1 MIFGW
6 FDSKDAESFG
16 IDLADFVSTR
26 IVKSKQDR
34 KTFDKKHEALD
45 IVLLKVVDF
54 KNKHS
59 LNLYKKAK
67 LCYALKSR
75 LQSLEFEE
83 QFIDDL
89 IAFIAQKL

>member
-6 FDSKDAESFG
+6 FDSQAAESFG
-16 IDLADFVSTR
+16 IDLADFLSTR
-26 IVKSKQDR
+26 FGKSKLGR

-54 KNKHS
+54 KKNHS
-59 LNLYKKAK
+59 LNVYKKAK

-75 LQSLEFEE
+75 LQSLGYEG
-83 QFIDDL
+83 QFIDDF